1 MTILEPATGAP
12 RIPRARVVVV
22 DDEPAV
28 LALVR
33 TVLELDGHEV
43 HEALNG
49 PLGLA
54 TVEAVLPSVV
64 VLDVMM
70 PGMDGIEVCR
80 HIYTDHPGVQVLIL
94 TGSGDPS
101 LPERCREAG
110 AVAFMSKPVDPER
123 LSAVVA
129 TLAAAAEL

>member
-1 MTILEPATGAP
+1 MLESTAGAL
-12 RIPRARVVVV
+12 RAPGVKVVVV

-80 HIYTDHPGVQVLIL
+80 HIYTDHPGVQVLVL
-94 TGSGDPS
+94 TGSADPS
-101 LPERCREAG
+101 LPDRCREAG
-110 AVAFMSKPVDPER
+110 AVAFMTKPVDAER
-123 LSAVVA
+123 LSEAVA
-129 TLAAAAEL
+129 TLAAAAGL